1 MNFKT
6 KRICLLCL
14 FFLISTQTGFAK
26 TGDQNEFRL
35 INDTKVNFNDV
46 SGPGRS
52 ASSLTDGT
60 TYIESLNLYS
70 RGNKDDFKYI
80 FNLGGRTT
88 NDKRYDTAEFA
99 LTSLKGHFTYQDH
112 QVTAGDVFESYSQFS
127 LDSALK
133 GTSYKY
139 YNETDN
145 LPNVSFVYGVA
156 YPRWENLWD
165 GYDLVALKRQVYG
178 ANITHDFNPVFTAG
192 FSVVHSDDSK
202 PVNINDTLFNTTIY
216 AIDAKYKP
224 IPGLTINAESAF
236 SDTSENNSSGT
247 PSDDYTGTAQKLE
260 IIGDGHPSRVVLKYE
275 RISPKFKTLT
285 GSAISNQERVNSSWR
300 YKYTK
305 NITTDLKFLWLKNY
319 IDSSPQSTQNWQP
332 FASITIRKLFG
343 RRYARSSLSYKF
355 EKKTGNDLT
364 TLNQYLTLTHS
375 DRYGI
380 LENSTSLGINS
391 FDTNNA
397 TRDQMDYTANT
408 TFNSRHKRGDFVIK
422 PMLSAG
428 TFFYENQ
435 LINETNQVLQYS
447 VGVGLDI
454 PKKKI
459 YSKFTFGQNK
469 LHSYG
474 QDNSDKWFVRANIYY
489 KPQFSK
495 YLTRSTFSLTGA
507 INDYSFSTATRN
519 FVEKSL
525 SLGINFPLSI
535 K

>member
-1 MNFKT
+1 ML
-6 KRICLLCL
+6 RMRRLAVYLMCSVLLL
-14 FFLISTQTGFAK
+14 SFQNGFAE

-35 INDTKVNFNDV
+35 INDVQVNFNDI

-60 TYIESLNLYS
+60 TYIESLNIYS
-70 RGNKDDFKYI
+70 RGNKGDFKYI

-88 NDKRYDTAEFA
+88 NDKRYDKAKFA
-99 LTSLKGHFTYQDH
+99 LTSLKGNFVYQNH
-112 QVTAGDVFESYSQFS
+112 QVTAGDIFESYSQFS

-139 YNETDN
+139 YNEEDN

-165 GYDLVALKRQVYG
+165 GYDLVALQRDVFG

-192 FSVVHSDDSK
+192 FSVVHSDDSQ
-202 PVNINDTLFNTTIY
+202 PVTVNDALFNNTIY
-216 AIDAKYKP
+216 ALDAKYTP
-224 IPGLTINAESAF
+224 IIGLTINAESAF
-236 SDTSENNSSGT
+236 SDTSENDSGSTNS
-247 PSDDYTGTAQKLE
+247 YTGSAQKLE

-285 GSAISNQERVNSSWR
+285 GSAISDQERFNSSWR
-300 YKYTK
+300 YKYNK
-305 NITTDLKFLWLKNY
+305 NITTDLKFLWFRNH
-319 IDSSPQSTQNWQP
+319 INGSPQMTHNWQP
-332 FASITIRKLFG
+332 SANITVRKLFG
-343 RRYARSSLSYKF
+343 RRYAKSSLSYKF
-355 EKKTGNDLT
+355 EKKSGNDLT
-364 TLNQYLTLTHS
+364 TLNKYLTLTHS

-380 LENSTSLGINS
+380 LENSTSLGLNS
-391 FDTNNA
+391 FNTNNA
-397 TRDQMDYTANT
+397 TRDQVDYTANT
-408 TFNSRHKRGDFVIK
+408 TFNSRHKKGDFVIK
-422 PMLSAG
+422 PMISAG

-435 LINETNQVLQYS
+435 LIHQTNQVLQYS
-447 VGVGLDI
+447 TGLGLDI

-459 YSKFTFGQNK
+459 YSKLTFGQNK
-469 LHSYG
+469 LQSFG
-474 QDNSDKWFVRANIYY
+474 QDNSNKWFTRFHIYY

-495 YLTRSTFSLTGA
+495 YLNKSTFSLKGA
-507 INDYSFSTATRN
+507 INDHSFSTSTRN

-525 SLGINFPLSI
+525 SFGINFPFSV